1 MIWFNLFRCLARATP
16 APWIAAVVAGA
27 ALSAA
32 GPAAA
37 QDTAA
42 ANPNVIVDE
51 SALDT
56 ADGGAAADTGL
67 LTPPDRPP
75 VSRLVTTTGSES
87 GTGLVFPPETT
98 SDTTFSAVPTTPIE
112 SISLDA
118 GPTDETMSTEP
129 AAGTEMETAETA
141 PTEDSAETA
150 AAEAATDKTEAAT
163 DETETAADETEAP
176 ADETDTG
183 EQQTAARPP
192 IDGMVRVPY
201 DPESATIPEPAKT
214 ELNALVERLNADYL
228 LRLQVLAY
236 AAGDEDESSHARGIS
251 LARALAMRDYLSGQ
265 GVGMERMDIRA
276 LGNTAQEEP
285 ADRVDLIP
293 LAQ

>member
-1 MIWFNLFRCLARATP
+1 MIWFNLFRRRARATP

-42 ANPNVIVDE
+42 NPNVIVDE
-51 SALDT
+51 SALDA
-56 ADGGAAADTGL
+56 ADGGPVADTGL
-67 LTPPDRPP
+67 LTPPDRQP

-87 GTGLVFPPETT
+87 TGGLIFPPETT

-112 SISLDA
+112 SFSLDGEA
-118 GPTDETMSTEP
+118 TDEAM
-129 AAGTEMETAETA
+129 TAE
-141 PTEDSAETA
+141 PSAGVDMA
-150 AAEAATDKTEAAT
+150 AAEAAPADESAEAAT
-163 DETETAADETEAP
+163 EDTEATV
-176 ADETDTG
+176 DRTDAG
-183 EQQTAARPP
+183 DQQTAARPP

-201 DPESATIPEPAKT
+201 EPDAATIPDPAKGD
-214 ELNALVERLNADYL
+214 LDALVERLNADYL

-236 AAGDEDESSHARGIS
+236 AAGDEDESSHARGVS

-265 GVGMERMDIRA
+265 GIGMDRMDIRA

>member
-1 MIWFNLFRCLARATP
+1 MIWLNLFRRRARATP

-32 GPAAA
+32 GPVIA
-37 QDTAA
+37 QETA

-51 SALDT
+51 RALD
-56 ADGGAAADTGL
+56 AAEGGAFTDAGL

-75 VSRLVTTTGSES
+75 VSRFVTSTSSASS
-87 GTGLVFPPETT
+87 GGLVFPPETT
-98 SDTTFSAVPTTPIE
+98 SDATFSAVPTTPIR
-112 SISLDA
+112 SIPLDA
-118 GPTDETMSTEP
+118 DPMDETTDLEP
-129 AAGTEMETAETA
+129 SAGIGAATAETPPA
-141 PTEDSAETA
+141 GDPAKSAAGGTEAA
-150 AAEAATDKTEAAT
+150 AAEQAEAAP
-163 DETETAADETEAP
+163 DEPEA
-176 ADETDTG
+176 G
-183 EQQTAARPP
+183 KQQTAARPP
-192 IDGMVRVPY
+192 IEGMVRVPY
-201 DPESATIPEPAKT
+201 NPEAAAIPESAKG
-214 ELNALVERLNADYL
+214 ELDALVERLNADYL

-236 AAGDEDESSHARGIS
+236 AGGDEDQSSHARGVS

-265 GVGMERMDIRA
+265 GVDLGRMDIRA

>member
-1 MIWFNLFRCLARATP
+1 MIWFNLFRRRGRATP
-16 APWIAAVVAGA
+16 ASWIAAVVAGA

-37 QDTAA
+37 QETA

-51 SALDT
+51 SALD
-56 ADGGAAADTGL
+56 AAEGGSIADTGL
-67 LTPPDRPP
+67 LTPPERPP

-87 GTGLVFPPETT
+87 TSGLVFPPETT

-112 SISLDA
+112 SISLDGA
-118 GPTDETMSTEP
+118 EPTEDVMTAEP
-129 AAGTEMETAETA
+129 SAGTDLATAET
-141 PTEDSAETA
+141 PTEDSAEPA
-150 AAEAATDKTEAAT
+150 ATEAAT
-163 DETETAADETEAP
+163 DETEAAAADQTEATADETEA
-176 ADETDTG
+176 G

-201 DPESATIPEPAKT
+201 DPESATIPEPAKS
-214 ELNALVERLNADYL
+214 ELNALAERLNADYL

-236 AAGDEDESSHARGIS
+236 AAGDEDQSSHARGVS
-251 LARALAMRDYLSGQ
+251 LARALAVRDYLSDQ
-265 GVGMERMDIRA
+265 GIGMDRMDIRA

>member
-1 MIWFNLFRCLARATP
+1 MIWFNLFRCLARTTP

-42 ANPNVIVDE
+42 NPNVIVDE
-51 SALDT
+51 SALDA
-56 ADGGAAADTGL
+56 ADGGPVADTGL
-67 LTPPDRPP
+67 LMPPDRQP

-87 GTGLVFPPETT
+87 TGGLIFPPETT

-112 SISLDA
+112 SFSLDA
-118 GPTDETMSTEP
+118 EATDEAMTAEP
-129 AAGTEMETAETA
+129 SAGTDMAAADAA
-141 PTEDSAETA
+141 PTEDPTEAAATEA
-150 AAEAATDKTEAAT
+150 AAEDTAATV
-163 DETETAADETEAP
+163 
-176 ADETDTG
+176 DETDAG

-201 DPESATIPEPAKT
+201 EPDAATIPDPAKG
-214 ELNALVERLNADYL
+214 ELDALVERLNADYM

-236 AAGDEDESSHARGIS
+236 AAGDEDESSHARGVS

-265 GVGMERMDIRA
+265 GVGMDRMDIRA

>member
-1 MIWFNLFRCLARATP
+1 MIWLNLFRCQGRS

-27 ALSAA
+27 ALTAA

-37 QDTAA
+37 QETA

-51 SALDT
+51 SALDA
-56 ADGGAAADTGL
+56 ADGGVIADTGL
-67 LTPPDRPP
+67 LPAPERPP
-75 VSRLVTTTGSES
+75 VSRLVTSASSTSTG
-87 GTGLVFPPETT
+87 GLVFPPETT
-98 SDTTFSAVPTTPIE
+98 SDATFSAVPTTPIE
-112 SISLDA
+112 SFSLDA
-118 GPTDETMSTEP
+118 SDPMEEATSLEP
-129 AAGTEMETAETA
+129 SAGADA
-141 PTEDSAETA
+141 A
-150 AAEAATDKTEAAT
+150 AAEAPTDEPAETEAA
-163 DETETAADETEAP
+163 AADTT
-176 ADETDTG
+176 ADESEAG

-201 DPESATIPEPAKT
+201 EPESAVIPEPAKA
-214 ELNALVERLNADYL
+214 ELDALVERLNGDYL

-236 AAGDEDESSHARGIS
+236 AAGDEDQSSHARGVS

-265 GVGMERMDIRA
+265 GIDLDRMDIRA